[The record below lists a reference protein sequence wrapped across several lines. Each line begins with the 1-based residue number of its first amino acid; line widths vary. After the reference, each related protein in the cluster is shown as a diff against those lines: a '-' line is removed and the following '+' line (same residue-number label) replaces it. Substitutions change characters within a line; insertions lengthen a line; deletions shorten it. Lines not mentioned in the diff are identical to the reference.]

1 MISKMT
7 KRKIKVGLDLTKEN
21 IITSHIRIR
30 KSETFIIQG
39 EINPDMDKIKEAS
52 KNIGLDLTTNQ
63 SSIIEYPR
71 YLDN

>member
-21 IITSHIRIR
+21 K
-30 KSETFIIQG
+30 KSENPIIQG
-39 EINPDMDKIKEAS
+39 EVNPDMDKIKEAS
-52 KNIGLDLTTNQ
+52 KNVGLDITINQ
-63 SSIIEYPR
+63 SNVIEYPR

>member
-21 IITSHIRIR
+21 K

-39 EINPDMDKIKEAS
+39 EINPDMNKIREAS
-52 KNIGLDLTTNQ
+52 KNIGLDLTINQ

>member
-7 KRKIKVGLDLTKEN
+7 KRKIKVGLDLTKE
-21 IITSHIRIR
+21 IK
-30 KSETFIIQG
+30 KSEKTTIQG
-39 EINPDMDKIKEAS
+39 EVNPDMDMDKIREVS
-52 KNIGLDLTTNQ
+52 KNIGLDLTKNQ

>member
-7 KRKIKVGLDLTKEN
+7 KRKIKVGLDLTKE
-21 IITSHIRIR
+21 IK
-30 KSETFIIQG
+30 KSEKTTIQG

-63 SSIIEYPR
+63 SSIEYPR
-71 YLDN
+71 YLNKGFL

>member
-1 MISKMT
+1 MISKMF

-21 IITSHIRIR
+21 K
-30 KSETFIIQG
+30 KSETPIIQ
-39 EINPDMDKIKEAS
+39 EEVNPDMDKIREAA

-71 YLDN
+71 YY